1 MWRMKAIF
9 AGSFDPP
16 TLGHLDIIA
25 RGSAMFEEL
34 RVVLARNIRKE
45 MIFSPEERQDMLR
58 CLVSD
63 LGLTNV
69 VVDLCAG
76 LLADYAMENSC
87 KVLLRSIRTLTEI
100 PYEQGMATMN
110 QRLQPSLETI
120 VMFSKPELQDI
131 SSSTVRE
138 LLAWRRLPPDIVPEL
153 VQKELEKRYGP
164 LLQQS
169 EIR

>member
-1 MWRMKAIF
+1 MKAIF

-16 TLGHLDIIA
+16 TWGHLDIIS

-34 RVVLARNIRKE
+34 RVVLAKNIRKE
-45 MIFSPEERQDMLR
+45 TIFSPEERQEMLR
-58 CLVSD
+58 RLISE

-69 VVDLCAG
+69 VVDFCGG
-76 LLADYAMENSC
+76 LLADYALEHSC
-87 KVLLRSIRTLTEI
+87 KVLLRSVRTLTEI
-100 PYEQGMATMN
+100 PYEQSMATMN

-120 VMFSKPELQDI
+120 VMFSRPELQDI

-138 LLAWRRLPPDIVPEL
+138 LLAWRRLPPKIVPEL

-164 LLQQS
+164 LLQ
-169 EIR
+169 

>member
-1 MWRMKAIF
+1 MKAIF

-16 TLGHLDIIA
+16 TWGHVDIIS
-25 RGSAMFEEL
+25 RGSGMFEEL
-34 RVVLARNIRKE
+34 RVVLAKNIRKE
-45 MIFSPEERQDMLR
+45 AIFSPEERQKMLR
-58 CLVSD
+58 HLISD
-63 LGLTNV
+63 LGLANV
-69 VVDLCAG
+69 VVDLCDG
-76 LLADYAMENSC
+76 LLADYAVEHSC
-87 KVLLRSIRTLTEI
+87 KVLLRSVRTSVEI

-138 LLAWRRLPPDIVPEL
+138 LLAWRRLPPGIVPEL

-164 LLQQS
+164 LLQQT
-169 EIR
+169 